1 MSISL
6 PLASESVLCSNFARL
21 NRVDP
26 GGTALAPDVIVLV
39 EVVEPW
45 PKPVAKHD
53 VLATLVAVAQAHPEQ
68 VRLLAAIPHDEHN
81 PRVIALR
88 PATGGMTRAEQS
100 LGDDATRALLAVL
113 TDEAPEEVAIDSDKA
128 RTLLVC
134 TQGSHDVCC
143 GEDGAEF
150 AAAIESERPDVEIFR
165 VSHTGGH
172 RFAPTAMSLPDGRMW
187 AYLTAE
193 LAGDIIDR
201 RGSTDVL
208 APLCRGWWGAA
219 TGPAQVAERAV
230 FAKVGFAVDL
240 EQRIISVGNDGAHVQ
255 VQAGDDIYDVHV
267 GAGREVPTITCG
279 ALGGEPVKPGREWV
293 VLGGPT
299 KR

>member
-6 PLASESVLCSNFARL
+6 PLASESVLCSHFARL
-21 NRVDP
+21 NGVDP
-26 GGTALAPDVIVLV
+26 GGTALAPDVIVLI
-39 EVVEPW
+39 EVAAPW
-45 PKPVAKHD
+45 PKPAAKHD
-53 VLATLVAVAQAHPEQ
+53 ALATLVAVAQTHHEQ
-68 VRLLAAIPHDEHN
+68 VRLLAAIPHDERN

-88 PATGGMTRAEQS
+88 PATGGMTRSERP

-113 TDEAPEEVAIDSDKA
+113 ADDSPVEVAIESDKA

-150 AAAIESERPDVEIFR
+150 AAAIEMTRPDVEVFR

-187 AYLTAE
+187 AYLTTE
-193 LAGDIIDR
+193 LADDIIDR
-201 RGSTDVL
+201 RGSTEQL
-208 APLCRGWWGAA
+208 AHLCRGWWGAP

-230 FAKVGFAVDL
+230 FAEVGFAVDL
-240 EQRIISVGNDGAHVQ
+240 ERRVISVGNDGAHVQ
-255 VQAGDDIYDVHV
+255 VQAGDDLYDVHV
-267 GAGREVPTITCG
+267 GVGREVPTIACG

-293 VLGGPT
+293 ILRGPT